1 MSILIRKNEVN
12 NDILKKII
20 RLNEM
25 IKNIFLFLYLNIFSD
40 FILNIE
46 NIVSEI
52 KSIFKISIIL

>member
-1 MSILIRKNEVN
+1 MSILIRKNEEN